1 MSEMSSNAAKA
12 FEDASRVPV
21 WTRPSGGGFTARG
34 AGEAGG
40 FSAWAQSED
49 HPLHAQQADH
59 GFHGNASNDVA
70 DAEAL
75 IAQGYADGLNEGR
88 RLAMIEME
96 DERAALQRLAAS
108 LEHLN
113 PQGSDGLA
121 AMLANSVKRLVTQI
135 VGEVE
140 INADTLL
147 ERTQAVAAMI
157 AEETA
162 PSRLRL
168 HPTDV
173 VRLQGAPISVDMVGD
188 PMLAPGTIVLDTGT
202 GWVEDGPHV
211 RLEKLRAQLDRLG
224 APK

>member
-1 MSEMSSNAAKA
+1 MSDMSSAASRQ
-12 FEDASRVPV
+12 FEDAARVPV
-21 WTRPSGGGFTARG
+21 WTRPSAGGFAARG
-34 AGEAGG
+34 AGETGG
-40 FSAWAQSED
+40 FSAWAQSD
-49 HPLHAQQADH
+49 GGQTDH
-59 GFHGNASNDVA
+59 GFHSNASNDVA

-96 DERAALQRLAAS
+96 EERAALHRLAAS
-108 LEHLN
+108 LEHLS

-121 AMLANSVKRLVTQI
+121 AMLASSVQRLVTQI

-140 INADTLL
+140 MNADTLA

-173 VRLQGAPISVDMVGD
+173 ARLAGANISVEMVGD

>member
-1 MSEMSSNAAKA
+1 MSDMSSAASRQ
-12 FEDASRVPV
+12 FEDAARVPV
-21 WTRPSGGGFTARG
+21 WTRPSSGGFTARG
-34 AGEAGG
+34 TGEAGG
-40 FSAWAQSED
+40 FSAWTQGD
-49 HPLHAQQADH
+49 PGQGADH
-59 GFHGNASNDVA
+59 GFRSNASNDVG

-88 RLAMIEME
+88 RLAMIELE
-96 DERAALQRLAAS
+96 EERAALQRLAAG
-108 LEHLN
+108 LDCLN

-121 AMLANSVKRLVTQI
+121 AMLADSVKRLVTQI
-135 VGEVE
+135 MGEVE
-140 INADTLL
+140 INSDTLL

-173 VRLQGAPISVDMVGD
+173 VRLQGAPISVELIGD
-188 PMLAPGTIVLDTGT
+188 PMLAPGTIVLDTGS

>member
-1 MSEMSSNAAKA
+1 MSSAASRQ
-12 FEDASRVPV
+12 FEDAARVPV
-21 WTRPSGGGFTARG
+21 WTRPSSGGFTPRG
-34 AGEAGG
+34 AGETGG
-40 FSAWAQSED
+40 FSAWAQGD
-49 HPLHAQQADH
+49 PGQGADH
-59 GFHGNASNDVA
+59 GFRSNASNDVG

-88 RLAMIEME
+88 RLAMIELE
-96 DERAALQRLAAS
+96 EERAALQRLAAG
-108 LEHLN
+108 LDCLN

-121 AMLANSVKRLVTQI
+121 AMLADSVKRLVTQI
-135 VGEVE
+135 MGEVE

-173 VRLQGAPISVDMVGD
+173 VRLAGAPISVELVGD
-188 PMLAPGTIVLDTGT
+188 PLLAPGTIVLDTGS

>member
-1 MSEMSSNAAKA
+1 MSDMSSNAA
-12 FEDASRVPV
+12 FSDAARVPV
-21 WTRPSGGGFTARG
+21 WTRPSLGGFTAR
-34 AGEAGG
+34 ADDTPGG
-40 FSAWAQSED
+40 FSAWAQADD
-49 HPLHAQQADH
+49 HADH
-59 GFHGNASNDVA
+59 SFQGNASNDVA

-88 RLAMIEME
+88 RLALIELE
-96 DERAALQRLAAS
+96 EERTALQRLASS
-108 LEHLN
+108 LESLN
-113 PQGSDGLA
+113 PEGTDGLA

-140 INADTLL
+140 INADTLR

-173 VRLQGAPISVDMVGD
+173 VRLQGANIAVEMVGD
-188 PMLAPGTIVLDTGT
+188 PLLAPGTIVLDTGT

-224 APK
+224 ALK

>member
-1 MSEMSSNAAKA
+1 MSSAGSKA
-12 FEDASRVPV
+12 FEDAARVPV
-21 WTRPSGGGFTARG
+21 WTRPSSVGFTPRS
-34 AGEAGG
+34 GEGSR
-40 FSAWAQSED
+40 FSAWAD
-49 HPLHAQQADH
+49 AGGADQ

-75 IAQGYADGLNEGR
+75 IAQGYAEGLNEGR
-88 RLAMIEME
+88 RLAMIELE
-96 DERAALQRLAAS
+96 EERAALHRLAAG
-108 LEHLN
+108 LECLN
-113 PQGSDGLA
+113 PEGADGLA
-121 AMLANSVKRLVTQI
+121 AMLANSVKRLVSQI
-135 VGEVE
+135 MGEVE
-140 INADTLL
+140 INEATLL
-147 ERTQAVAAMI
+147 ERAQAVAAMI

-162 PSRLRL
+162 PARMRL

-173 VRLQGAPISVDMVGD
+173 ARLQGANIAVDIVGD

>member
-1 MSEMSSNAAKA
+1 MSDLSSAASSA
-12 FEDASRVPV
+12 FEDAARVPV
-21 WTRPSGGGFTARG
+21 WTRPSAGGFTPRAAESSR
-34 AGEAGG
+34 
-40 FSAWAQSED
+40 FSAWTESD
-49 HPLHAQQADH
+49 GGGH
-59 GFHGNASNDVA
+59 GFRSTASNDIA

-88 RLAMIEME
+88 RLAMIELE
-96 DERAALQRLAAS
+96 EERAALQRLAVS
-108 LEHLN
+108 LECLN
-113 PQGSDGLA
+113 PQESDGLA

-162 PSRLRL
+162 PTRLRL

-173 VRLQGAPISVDMVGD
+173 VRLKGANIAVELVGD
-188 PMLAPGTIVLDTGT
+188 PLLAPGTIVLDTGS

>member
-1 MSEMSSNAAKA
+1 MSDMSSAASSA
-12 FEDASRVPV
+12 FDDAARVPV
-21 WTRPSGGGFTARG
+21 WTRPSSGSFTPRSA
-34 AGEAGG
+34 EASR
-40 FSAWAQSED
+40 FSAWAESD
-49 HPLHAQQADH
+49 GADH
-59 GFHGNASNDVA
+59 GFHSKASNDVA
-70 DAEAL
+70 NAEAL
-75 IAQGYADGLNEGR
+75 IAQGYADGLNEGH
-88 RLAMIEME
+88 RLAMIELE
-96 DERAALQRLAAS
+96 EERAALQRLASS
-108 LEHLN
+108 LECLN
-113 PQGSDGLA
+113 PEGSDGLA

-173 VRLQGAPISVDMVGD
+173 VRLKGANIAVELVGD
-188 PMLAPGTIVLDTGT
+188 PLLAPGTIVLDTGT

-211 RLEKLRAQLDRLG
+211 RLEKLRTQLDRLG

>member
-1 MSEMSSNAAKA
+1 MSSAASRQ
-12 FEDASRVPV
+12 FEDAARVPV
-21 WTRPSGGGFTARG
+21 WTRPSSGFTPRG
-34 AGEAGG
+34 TGETGG
-40 FSAWAQSED
+40 FSAWAQSD
-49 HPLHAQQADH
+49 GSAADH
-59 GFHGNASNDVA
+59 GFHSNASNDVA

-75 IAQGYADGLNEGR
+75 IAQGYAEGLNEGR
-88 RLAMIEME
+88 RLAMIELE
-96 DERAALQRLAAS
+96 EERAALQRLAAS

-121 AMLANSVKRLVTQI
+121 AMLASSVQRLVTQI

-140 INADTLL
+140 INTDTLI

-173 VRLQGAPISVDMVGD
+173 VRLQGANIAVEMVGD

>member
-1 MSEMSSNAAKA
+1 MSDMSSAASRQ
-12 FEDASRVPV
+12 FEDAARVPV
-21 WTRPSGGGFTARG
+21 WTRPSSGGFTARG
-34 AGEAGG
+34 TGEAGG
-40 FSAWAQSED
+40 FSAWTRGDPGQG
-49 HPLHAQQADH
+49 ADH
-59 GFHGNASNDVA
+59 GFRSNASNDVG

-88 RLAMIEME
+88 RLAMIELE
-96 DERAALQRLAAS
+96 EERAALQRLAAG
-108 LEHLN
+108 LDCLN

-121 AMLANSVKRLVTQI
+121 AMLADSVKRLVTQI
-135 VGEVE
+135 MGEVE
-140 INADTLL
+140 INSDTLL

-173 VRLQGAPISVDMVGD
+173 VRLQGAPISVELIGD
-188 PMLAPGTIVLDTGT
+188 PMLAPGTIVLDTGS

>member
-1 MSEMSSNAAKA
+1 MSDLSSSAAKA
-12 FEDASRVPV
+12 FEDAARVPV
-21 WTRPSGGGFTARG
+21 WTRPSAAGFTPRG
-34 AGEAGG
+34 GEAAGG
-40 FSAWAQSED
+40 FSAWAQPDSA
-49 HPLHAQQADH
+49 PDH
-59 GFHGNASNDVA
+59 GFHSNVSNDVA

-75 IAQGYADGLNEGR
+75 IAQGYSEGLNEGR

-96 DERAALQRLAAS
+96 EERAALQRLAAAI
-108 LEHLN
+108 ECLN
-113 PQGSDGLA
+113 PEGTDGLA

-140 INADTLL
+140 INNDTLI

-157 AEETA
+157 TEETA

-173 VRLQGAPISVDMVGD
+173 VRLAGAPIAVELVGD
-188 PMLAPGTIVLDTGT
+188 PLLAPGTIVLDTGT

>member
-1 MSEMSSNAAKA
+1 MSDMSSAASAA
-12 FEDASRVPV
+12 FTDAARVPV
-21 WTRPSGGGFTARG
+21 WTRPSAGTFVPRGGDASR
-34 AGEAGG
+34 
-40 FSAWAQSED
+40 FSAWAESGG
-49 HPLHAQQADH
+49 ADH
-59 GFHGNASNDVA
+59 GFHSNASNDVA
-70 DAEAL
+70 NAEAL

-96 DERAALQRLAAS
+96 EERAALQRLAGS
-108 LEHLN
+108 LDGLN
-113 PQGSDGLA
+113 PEGSDGLA

-140 INADTLL
+140 INAETLR

-162 PSRLRL
+162 PTRLRL

-173 VRLQGAPISVDMVGD
+173 VRLQGANIAVEMVGD

>member
-1 MSEMSSNAAKA
+1 MSDMSFAASKR
-12 FEDASRVPV
+12 FDDAARVPV
-21 WTRPSGGGFTARG
+21 WTRPSAGGFTARG
-34 AGEAGG
+34 TGETGG
-40 FSAWAQSED
+40 FSAWAQSD
-49 HPLHAQQADH
+49 GPAADH
-59 GFHGNASNDVA
+59 GFHSNASNDVA

-96 DERAALQRLAAS
+96 EERAALQRLAAG

-121 AMLANSVKRLVTQI
+121 AMLASSVKRLVTQI

-140 INADTLL
+140 INADTLA

-173 VRLQGAPISVDMVGD
+173 IRLQGANISVELVGD

>member
-1 MSEMSSNAAKA
+1 MSDMSSAASKQ
-12 FEDASRVPV
+12 FEDAARVPV
-21 WTRPSGGGFTARG
+21 WTRPSAGGFTARD
-34 AGEAGG
+34 AGDTGG
-40 FSAWAQSED
+40 FSAWAQSD
-49 HPLHAQQADH
+49 GGQPDH
-59 GFHGNASNDVA
+59 GFYANASNDVA

-96 DERAALQRLAAS
+96 EERSALQRLAAGI
-108 LEHLN
+108 ECLN

-140 INADTLL
+140 INADTLA

-173 VRLQGAPISVDMVGD
+173 IRLQGANISVEMVGD

>member
-1 MSEMSSNAAKA
+1 MSDMSSAASSQ
-12 FEDASRVPV
+12 FEQASRVPV
-21 WTRPSGGGFTARG
+21 WTRPSAGGFTPRS
-34 AGEAGG
+34 GESSR
-40 FSAWAQSED
+40 FSAWADGGSVDQ
-49 HPLHAQQADH
+49 
-59 GFHGNASNDVA
+59 GFHSNASNDVA

-96 DERAALQRLAAS
+96 EERAALQRLAGS
-108 LEHLN
+108 LECLN
-113 PQGSDGLA
+113 PEGSDGLA

-140 INADTLL
+140 INADTLA

-173 VRLQGAPISVDMVGD
+173 IRLAGANIPVEMVGD
-188 PMLAPGTIVLDTGT
+188 PLLAPGTIVLDTGT

>member
-1 MSEMSSNAAKA
+1 MSDMSSNAAKA
-12 FEDASRVPV
+12 FEDAARVPV
-21 WTRPSGGGFTARG
+21 WTRPSGSGFTARG
-34 AGEAGG
+34 AGETGG
-40 FSAWAQSED
+40 FSAWAQSD
-49 HPLHAQQADH
+49 ASASH
-59 GFHGNASNDVA
+59 GFHSNASNDVA

-88 RLAMIEME
+88 RLAMIELE
-96 DERAALQRLAAS
+96 EERAALQRLVAS
-108 LEHLN
+108 VEHLN

-173 VRLQGAPISVDMVGD
+173 VRLQGAPIAVELVGD
-188 PMLAPGTIVLDTGT
+188 PLLAPGTIVLDTGT